1 MEPDEPLGKAQLA
14 QPYSLWG
21 FTFSISN
28 IIIRS
33 PYDFTRCKVNISTST
48 SLQKVA
54 I

>member
-1 MEPDEPLGKAQLA
+1 MEPDGPLEKAQLA
-14 QPYSLWG
+14 QPYSFWG

-28 IIIRS
+28 IVVGS
-33 PYDFTRCKVNISTST
+33 PYDFIRCKVNISTST